1 VPLSLSRTL
10 KISRLLKNQNAENIL
25 MKSPQANL
33 ERPITGLMIPW
44 FISTTSRPEA
54 GWPKKK
60 PLQDRHAPLAI
71 AINVS

>member
-1 VPLSLSRTL
+1 
-10 KISRLLKNQNAENIL
+10 
-25 MKSPQANL
+25 
-33 ERPITGLMIPW
+33 MIPW

-54 GWPKKK
+54 GWPKK